1 MGWDAAAAVG
11 SIAGAFILLGGTIAA
26 IVQLRHLRLTYQ
38 IEAYLDVAQRSSSPD
53 MVAAREYVESL
64 NLDDPREL
72 ARAFENGLDS
82 RIMLYGGHMQ
92 SVSRLINLGIA
103 DPRLFA
109 PFRFSAAA
117 AWRALRPIAYELRR
131 RTPGNLRWLDIEYL
145 VYRNQFD
152 LNYEALK
159 RGYSTELV
167 EAVGFRESI
176 EIAHRHN
183 AEALGTP
190 GHW

>member
-38 IEAYLDVAQRSSSPD
+38 IGAYLDVSQRSSSPE
-53 MVAAREYVESL
+53 MVSAREYVESL
-64 NLDDPREL
+64 DLADPGEL
-72 ARAFENGLDS
+72 ARAFENGLDP
-82 RIMLYGGHMQ
+82 RVMLYGGHMQ
-92 SVSRLINLGIA
+92 SIARLVNLGIA

-109 PFRFSAAA
+109 PFRLSAAS

-152 LNYEALK
+152 LKYDLLK
-159 RGYSTELV
+159 SGYTDELI

-190 GHW
+190 GRP